1 MGKVNDRSTQR
12 GTTLSKI
19 LLTHGRLLASAALT
33 SLLVAPPNALGA
45 WATGE
50 VLVDYGI
57 DLREAETAVIVDK
70 GEIGES
76 FDAEVTWRV
85 NPSDCLLKFVQ
96 AGDGDGPADLKA
108 LPDDRAFGRSPAH
121 ALLSKLKALLMTAQ
135 PGHECHLGADPADF
149 VSVARQAGQ
158 TPSPAVRASQPTIGA
173 TVVVRRATT
182 FFTPGRVTIKT
193 GERVI
198 WIYADGA
205 KEPHTVTSGGCPAQ
219 DCSGGGKEFNSG
231 VTLTK
236 PGDTF
241 AHTFTRPG
249 TFEYHCEL
257 HTSNMRGTVTV
268 KP

>member
-1 MGKVNDRSTQR
+1 LPTFQPAGKV
-12 GTTLSKI
+12 GWI
-19 LLTHGRLLASAALT
+19 LLVTCFALPCGPTH
-33 SLLVAPPNALGA
+33 ALGA
-45 WATGE
+45 WARGE

-57 DLREAETAVIVDK
+57 DLREGETAVIVDK
-70 GEIGES
+70 AELGES
-76 FDAEVTWRV
+76 FDAEITWRV
-85 NPSDCLLKFVQ
+85 DPSGCLLKFLQ
-96 AGDGDGPADLKA
+96 EGDGDGPADMKV
-108 LPDDRAFGRSPAH
+108 LPDDRAFGIAPAH
-121 ALLSKLKALLMTAQ
+121 ALISKLKALLMTAQ
-135 PGHECHLGADPADF
+135 QGHECHLGADPADF
-149 VSVARQAGQ
+149 VSVARRGSQG
-158 TPSPAVRASQPTIGA
+158 PSPAGQASRAAIGA
-173 TVVVRRATT
+173 IVVVRRATT
-182 FFTPGRVTIKT
+182 FFTPGQVAIKA

-268 KP
+268 TP